1 MKFLIKLATFVVC
14 AGILAFGGYQTVIES
29 NIEEMVSAFEVALE
43 STPELPGGTTNPGNP
58 GNSGNSGNS
67 GNHKPDFSISIPS
80 GSDATLNPGTSIKVD
95 AVNEDLSN
103 TVHKNIDVAAGTGKE
118 ADLLTVYDIALVL
131 DGASV
136 QPGGDVVV
144 TLPAPENTDGYE
156 SLQVVYIDDNGNVT
170 VCETT
175 VNADGTVSFVTDHFS
190 RYAIIGVKAA
200 AHKHRFIE
208 GKCECGE
215 VNPDYVPPHVHNF
228 VDGECKCGE
237 SDPTYVPP
245 HTHRF
250 IEGKCECGEINPNY
264 VPETPEHQ
272 HSFVEG
278 VCSCGESD
286 PNYVPPHKHRF
297 IEGKCE
303 CGEVNPDYVPPHVHK
318 YVDGVCDCGEAN
330 PDYVPHQHNF
340 VEGVCDCGES
350 DPNYKAPGLSTEE
363 AKNALDGLYGN
374 YDEAYDE
381 FNKEVFVGMIA
392 GAVGET
398 GNNSG
403 NDSGNPDQG
412 GEDITPP
419 EQDPE
424 EEEEIE
430 NDFDATFDDTT
441 YDPNDTTEEDTS
453 VSNESSSIVTSVAGT
468 FYENFTQGIKDNQAA
483 NADADEETKQ
493 AAREEFVKTE
503 SEAVAGLVNIVAKPE
518 ETTDEQLVESI
529 EAVLKSDVCMKTVTD
544 SVEKDE
550 EFTTTVQEAT
560 QNIDEETKA
569 QIQERIESSLEDFRS
584 SENYDAANERNYTD
598 LAELFGITLENA

>member
-1 MKFLIKLATFVVC
+1 
-14 AGILAFGGYQTVIES
+14 
-29 NIEEMVSAFEVALE
+29 
-43 STPELPGGTTNPGNP
+43 
-58 GNSGNSGNS
+58 
-67 GNHKPDFSISIPS
+67 
-80 GSDATLNPGTSIKVD
+80 
-95 AVNEDLSN
+95 
-103 TVHKNIDVAAGTGKE
+103 
-118 ADLLTVYDIALVL
+118 
-131 DGASV
+131 
-136 QPGGDVVV
+136 
-144 TLPAPENTDGYE
+144 
-156 SLQVVYIDDNGNVT
+156 
-170 VCETT
+170 
-175 VNADGTVSFVTDHFS
+175 
-190 RYAIIGVKAA
+190 
-200 AHKHRFIE
+200 
-208 GKCECGE
+208 
-215 VNPDYVPPHVHNF
+215 
-228 VDGECKCGE
+228 
-237 SDPTYVPP
+237 
-245 HTHRF
+245 
-250 IEGKCECGEINPNY
+250 
-264 VPETPEHQ
+264 
-272 HSFVEG
+272 
-278 VCSCGESD
+278 
-286 PNYVPPHKHRF
+286 
-297 IEGKCE
+297 
-303 CGEVNPDYVPPHVHK
+303 
-318 YVDGVCDCGEAN
+318 
-330 PDYVPHQHNF
+330 
-340 VEGVCDCGES
+340 
-350 DPNYKAPGLSTEE
+350 
-363 AKNALDGLYGN
+363 
-374 YDEAYDE
+374 
-381 FNKEVFVGMIA
+381 MIA